1 MAFRRKPR
9 GTSKASTSTYK
20 SSLEQAV
27 ALGLEALGVPVLYE
41 TEDVAYEV
49 PAKRHKYK
57 PDFLLPNGIRIEAKG
72 YFTAEDRKKMVAV
85 KASNPFMDIRFVF
98 GRASNKLNKLSPTTY
113 AKWCE
118 DHGFKWAEK
127 VVPRDW
133 LEEPSQN

>member
-41 TEDVAYEV
+41 AERVAYEV
-49 PAKRHKYK
+49 PAKQHHYK

-72 YFTAEDRKKMVAV
+72 YFTADDRKKMLAV
-85 KASNPFMDIRFVF
+85 KASHPFMDIRFVF
-98 GRASNKLNKLSPTTY
+98 GRAANKLNKDSPTTY
-113 AKWCE
+113 SMWA
-118 DHGFKWAEK
+118 DSHGFKWAEK
-127 VVPRDW
+127 VVPRAW
-133 LEEPSQN
+133 LEEPSPN